1 MFVNMPLKGNKTLCT
16 SYNGICIVT
25 CIRGVTVR
33 RDLVLMIG
41 FIALI
46 HSTRNYE

>member
-1 MFVNMPLKGNKTLCT
+1 MPLKGNKTLCT

-25 CIRGVTVR
+25 HISSVTVGQGL
-33 RDLVLMIG
+33 DLMIG

-46 HSTRNYE
+46 DSTHNYK